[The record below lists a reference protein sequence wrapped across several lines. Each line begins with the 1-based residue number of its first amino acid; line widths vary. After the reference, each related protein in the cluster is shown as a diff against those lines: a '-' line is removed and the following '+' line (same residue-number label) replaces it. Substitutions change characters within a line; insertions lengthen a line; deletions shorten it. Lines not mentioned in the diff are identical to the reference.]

1 MIAIRTTGLAAI
13 LISAALVL
21 PAKADRAPTAE
32 ELAKIEAALK
42 KEGFTKWEE
51 IEYEEDDREIEV
63 DDAVDANGKV
73 FDLELDPKT
82 LAITD
87 RREEKPGK

>member
-1 MIAIRTTGLAAI
+1 MSIRITAALAILVSAAI
-13 LISAALVL
+13 AT
-21 PAKADRAPTAE
+21 PAFADRKPTAD
-32 ELAKIEAALK
+32 ELTKIETALK

-82 LAITD
+82 LAITGK
-87 RREEKPGK
+87 REEGAAK

>member
-1 MIAIRTTGLAAI
+1 MSIRITAALAILVSAAI
-13 LISAALVL
+13 ATPAL
-21 PAKADRAPTAE
+21 ADRKPTAD
-32 ELAKIEAALK
+32 ELTKIETALK

-82 LAITD
+82 LAITGK
-87 RREEKPGK
+87 REEGAAK